1 MSEGKFMTRLYNK
14 PTQNMNQ
21 EESAAY
27 SEGQN
32 RGIVAGISM
41 LPIGRAIQGGV
52 GILSKAPALARA
64 IRAFTEAPRQY
75 LTLAT
80 RGVNVGDKA
89 KKISAARDLA
99 QQTVRPSGGGF
110 RDPSGKIIGGTTRSG
125 SGNISPIISNNKV
138 VNKLPKLSEIKNLD
152 DFLGL

>member
-1 MSEGKFMTRLYNK
+1 MTRLYNK

-32 RGIVAGISM
+32 RGIIAGISM
-41 LPIGRAIQGGV
+41 LPIGRAISFGSS
-52 GILSKAPALARA
+52 IISKAPALSRA
-64 IRAFTEAPRQY
+64 IKAFTEAPKQY

-89 KKISAARDLA
+89 KKINTARELA
-99 QQTVRPSGGGF
+99 QQTPSG
-110 RDPSGKIIGGTTRSG
+110 PRSG
-125 SGNISPIISNNKV
+125 TGNISPIISNNQIV
-138 VNKLPKLSEIKNLD
+138 DKLPKLSEVKNLD
-152 DFLGL
+152 KFLGL